1 MHIVNVG
8 LAEKMLAII
17 RRDLLTTVRYRSALV
32 IGGTAILVEIAA
44 FYYLAR
50 AVGPGFRP
58 EGGEYFPFLVVG
70 TGFYT
75 FIVAGMT
82 AFVSALRDAQQTGT
96 LEVLMTTSTSPA
108 ILVLLS
114 AVSVFS
120 ISTLQLVVYLSGGLI
135 LFPVS
140 LAHPNLPACAIVFL
154 LSLGVAISIG
164 ILAGAMQVAT
174 QRGGAM
180 LTLIG
185 STTWFLTGALF
196 PVSALPG
203 PLRAISYLIPITH
216 CLQGM
221 RMALLHGAPM
231 ARVWVEVVPLAVF
244 VAILLPLSLLVFVH
258 ALRQARSQGTLS
270 YY

>member
-1 MHIVNVG
+1 
-8 LAEKMLAII
+8 
-17 RRDLLTTVRYRSALV
+17 
-32 IGGTAILVEIAA
+32 
-44 FYYLAR
+44 
-50 AVGPGFRP
+50 
-58 EGGEYFPFLVVG
+58 
-70 TGFYT
+70 
-75 FIVAGMT
+75 
-82 AFVSALRDAQQTGT
+82 
-96 LEVLMTTSTSPA
+96 
-108 ILVLLS
+108 
-114 AVSVFS
+114 
-120 ISTLQLVVYLSGGLI
+120 
-135 LFPVS
+135 
-140 LAHPNLPACAIVFL
+140 
-154 LSLGVAISIG
+154 
-164 ILAGAMQVAT
+164 
-174 QRGGAM
+174 M

-231 ARVWVEVVPLAVF
+231 ARVWVEVVPLAAF

>member
-231 ARVWVEVVPLAVF
+231 ARVWVEVVPLAAF

>member
-1 MHIVNVG
+1 MKVG
-8 LAEKMLAII
+8 LREKMMAIV
-17 RRDLLTTVRYRSALV
+17 RRDLRTTFRYRAALA
-32 IGGTAILVEIAA
+32 IGGAAMLVEIAA
-44 FYYLAR
+44 FYYLSR

-58 EGGEYFPFLVVG
+58 EGSEYFPFLVVG

-82 AFVSALRDAQQTGT
+82 AFVSAIRDAQQSGT
-96 LEVLMTTSTSPA
+96 LEVLMTTSTPPA
-108 ILVLLS
+108 TLVLLS

-120 ISTLQLVVYLSGGLI
+120 ISTLQLAVYLGGGLI
-135 LFPVS
+135 LFPVH
-140 LAHPNLPACAIVFL
+140 LPHPNPMACTVVFV
-154 LSLGVAISIG
+154 LSLGVAVSIG

-174 QRGGAM
+174 QRGGAV
-180 LTLIG
+180 LTLIA

-203 PLRAISYLIPITH
+203 PLRAMSYLIPITH

-221 RMALLHGAPM
+221 RLALLHGDSVPAMWGEIAP
-231 ARVWVEVVPLAVF
+231 LTVF
-244 VAILLPLSLLVFVH
+244 VAILLPLSLLIFAR
-258 ALRQARSQGTLS
+258 ALRQARWRGTLS

>member
-1 MHIVNVG
+1 MV
-8 LAEKMLAII
+8 AII
-17 RRDLLTTVRYRSALV
+17 RRDLLTTVRYRAALV
-32 IGGTAILVEIAA
+32 IGGTAMLVEIAA

-58 EGGEYFPFLVVG
+58 DGGEYFPFLVVG

-120 ISTLQLVVYLSGGLI
+120 ISTLQLIVYLSGGLI

-140 LAHPNLPACAIVFL
+140 LAHPNLPACAIVFV

-174 QRGGAM
+174 QRGGAI
-180 LTLIG
+180 LTLIA

-196 PVSALPG
+196 PVSVLPG

-221 RMALLHGAPM
+221 RMALLHGASM

-244 VAILLPLSLLVFVH
+244 VAILLPLSLFVFVH